1 MENVVV
7 ALLTVYLLLFAY
19 LLIRKEKL
27 EEKAREVRAAK
38 RAQIRKVCEERKIL
52 CLERKGVWRLSTD
65 YQTISID
72 DLMLQTNNLE
82 DFNTSLPI
90 SRVTATTTSELGKI
104 CLVGLFLESAVAKVI
119 AISSDEEG
127 YFLNAYEEYRL
138 WRTLSKLKQLASKKR
153 KGLISFS
160 FVAYVDKET
169 LSVDYDVLMKEK

>member
-1 MENVVV
+1 
-7 ALLTVYLLLFAY
+7 
-19 LLIRKEKL
+19 
-27 EEKAREVRAAK
+27 
-38 RAQIRKVCEERKIL
+38 
-52 CLERKGVWRLSTD
+52 
-65 YQTISID
+65 
-72 DLMLQTNNLE
+72 MLQTNNLE